1 MTEQSTPDGEINSLV
16 ARVNAASI
24 GALDTHEVQK
34 RLGAGDDDRTS
45 PLVAIDMTLTYYEK
59 HDGRGL
65 DHFAPMFQS
74 EDHTYPALPAEMPTD
89 VTDVWETV
97 ANGATEAIMKS
108 RLHDLCFVVRHGDV
122 GAHARIA
129 IEAYL
134 ELAERY
140 PSSSHDP
147 AHILHVAV
155 NATHYIPRALEL
167 ARLIRDD
174 GLAIRV
180 MDVGAALAR
189 RALDDPASGAGVVLG
204 LMAPLVKDRECPA
217 VVDDLLAEA
226 REKYR
231 EDVWNTMS
239 TIGLQITRSAGD
251 GDRTTQLRREEVHA
265 LITAADDSEPLPA
278 MLHLQNAAELATSYG
293 LQDLRDAAARKL
305 QELSR
310 TDLGLKRHE
319 FSVTLD
325 GEKVR
330 ALIENVVNQP
340 TWQEGLEELL
350 TWGAPTGRVEE
361 NRAVAATIPDI
372 APLATAFPSTR
383 IGADGLP
390 AFTVAGNDLP
400 HLLAEQ
406 ELRTLQL
413 YGHLWA
419 QALHEL
425 GRRWG
430 AIDLD
435 ELAAFFGREDH
446 VPDDV
451 ARAIGRSLNRHL
463 TGDLEGAVFT
473 VLPKV
478 ERITRELALALGEV
492 IYRPPSSSS
501 PKLYKGLGTLID
513 ILAVRGLDES
523 WSRFILTFLARQD
536 GVNLRNDALHGAI
549 ANVDEVHSALV
560 MVSVLYL
567 CIDFRIDV
575 GNETEGTNT

>member
-1 MTEQSTPDGEINSLV
+1 MTEQSTPDGEISGLV
-16 ARVNAASI
+16 ARVNTASI

-45 PLVAIDMTLTYYEK
+45 PSAAIDMALTYYEK
-59 HDGRGL
+59 HDGSGL
-65 DHFAPMFQS
+65 DYFGPMFES
-74 EDHTYPALPAEMPTD
+74 EDHTYPMRPAEMPTN

-97 ANGATEAIMKS
+97 ASGATEAIVKS

-129 IEAYL
+129 IDAYL

-140 PSSSHDP
+140 PNLSHDP

-155 NATHYIPRALEL
+155 NATHCIGRALEL

-174 GLAIRV
+174 GLAVRV

-204 LMAPLVKDRECPA
+204 LMAPLVEDRECPP
-217 VVDDLLAEA
+217 VVDGLLTEA
-226 REKYR
+226 RERYS

-251 GDRTTQLRREEVHA
+251 GDRTVQLRREEVQA
-265 LITAADDSEPLPA
+265 LVTAAADSEPLPA
-278 MLHLQNAAELATSYG
+278 MLHLQNAAELATRYG
-293 LQDLRDAAARKL
+293 LPDLRNAAARKL

-310 TDLGLKRHE
+310 TDLGLMRHE
-319 FSVTLD
+319 FSMTLD

-330 ALIENVVNQP
+330 TLIDNVVNQP

-390 AFTVAGNDLP
+390 AFTVAGNDP
-400 HLLAEQ
+400 AHLLAEQ

-425 GRRWG
+425 GQRWG

-435 ELAAFFGREDH
+435 ELAAFLGREGH

-451 ARAIGRSLNRHL
+451 ARAIGRSLNRHFA
-463 TGDLEGAVFT
+463 GDPEGAAFT

-478 ERITRELALALGEV
+478 ERIAREIALALDEV
-492 IYRPPSSSS
+492 VYLPPSSSS
-501 PKLYKGLGTLID
+501 PRLYKGLGTLID

-536 GVNLRNDALHGAI
+536 GVNLRNDTLHGAI
-549 ANVDEVHSALV
+549 TNVDEVHSALV
-560 MVSVLYL
+560 ILAVLYL
-567 CIDFRIDV
+567 CIGFRVDAR
-575 GNETEGTNT
+575 NDTE